1 MRGNREAVSSIR
13 DEDLIEV
20 FSRRLPDLLERR
32 PDLEPTIFA
41 AFLKTFARREEV
53 ALVLTE
59 LRSFRTEVERRFERM
74 DERIERSERE
84 MQEFRAEVAGRF
96 TEVDSRFDK
105 VDSRF
110 DEVQR
115 AIDRLGSRWGIR
127 NESLFRQT
135 MAAVLEQSSGVAVE
149 QRTIAGEQFDVLI
162 HDHEHVLE
170 LEQVDVPAGAHR
182 HVQPAVAAR
191 LLYRRLLDRDL
202 VPQRREVGL
211 FLARDR
217 LRADVLSGGAAADVE
232 RRQQLLRAHRAVRGD
247 CARGQPRRVGGP
259 MSTPSIST

>member
-32 PDLEPTIFA
+32 PDLEPAIFA

-96 TEVDSRFDK
+96 DKVDSRFDKVDSRFDK

-135 MAAVLEQSSGVAVE
+135 MAAVLEQSFGVAVE

-162 HDHEHVLE
+162 HDHEHVLVE
-170 LEQVDVPAGAHR
+170 IAASVGPTIKTRLER
-182 HVQPAVAAR
+182 K
-191 LLYRRLLDRDL
+191 RRLYQESTGVSPTRVILATASIHS
-202 VPQRREVGL
+202 RRAQELRENGIEV
-211 FLARDR
+211 
-217 LRADVLSGGAAADVE
+217 VE
-232 RRQQLLRAHRAVRGD
+232 
-247 CARGQPRRVGGP
+247 PEETEGP
-259 MSTPSIST
+259 EL